1 MVSRC
6 LVTQC
11 LPLWQCLQSARY
23 GHLTPHCVM
32 TRLTI
37 GSALRTP
44 RLFTAIS
51 DNSQAAAMIL
61 GLFNIKMQ
69 NKHIF
74 LFLEHPSES
83 ISRNVTT
90 AAGVSSWAPPTTLQ
104 SPEAGSSRNV
114 PVLWI
119 VMVIPDNMILFT
131 LAHTTSSWSQ
141 HRPRDIIMRSL
152 PHQRDTKYAKKSR
165 ARASVSDRRAYHQN
179 MRLLR
184 PGSFS
189 HQRETIQSLQSA
201 ASDCRKEI
209 PIKRARLPPCAGDWM
224 WRWAV

>member
-1 MVSRC
+1 
-6 LVTQC
+6 
-11 LPLWQCLQSARY
+11 
-23 GHLTPHCVM
+23 
-32 TRLTI
+32 
-37 GSALRTP
+37 
-44 RLFTAIS
+44 
-51 DNSQAAAMIL
+51 
-61 GLFNIKMQ
+61 MQ

-141 HRPRDIIMRSL
+141 HRSRDIIMRSL

-189 HQRETIQSLQSA
+189 HQRETIQSLLYVLHQIVVKKSPLKERGYLRVLVTECDA
-201 ASDCRKEI
+201 GLCKMLRDCEEPR
-209 PIKRARLPPCAGDWM
+209 AGDIQSN
-224 WRWAV
+224 AVSMSI

>member
-1 MVSRC
+1 
-6 LVTQC
+6 
-11 LPLWQCLQSARY
+11 
-23 GHLTPHCVM
+23 
-32 TRLTI
+32 
-37 GSALRTP
+37 
-44 RLFTAIS
+44 
-51 DNSQAAAMIL
+51 
-61 GLFNIKMQ
+61 MQ

-141 HRPRDIIMRSL
+141 HRPRDIIMPSL

-189 HQRETIQSLQSA
+189 HHRETIQSLLYEQLCLVLHQIVVKKSPLKERGYLRVLLTECDA
-201 ASDCRKEI
+201 GLCKMLRDCEEPR
-209 PIKRARLPPCAGDWM
+209 AGDIQSN
-224 WRWAV
+224 AVSMSI